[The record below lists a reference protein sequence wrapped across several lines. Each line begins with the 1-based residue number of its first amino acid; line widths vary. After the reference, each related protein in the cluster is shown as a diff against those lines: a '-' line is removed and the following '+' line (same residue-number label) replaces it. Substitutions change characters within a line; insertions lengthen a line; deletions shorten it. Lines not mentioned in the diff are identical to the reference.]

1 MIIYVTFP
9 DGLIDGDTMATES
22 FYSKLI
28 GKDMFTDKGMYCGR
42 VSDIEVDL
50 QRFRV
55 RALIVNAIKGSYLY
69 DLVGGQ
75 KGVIIP
81 YNMVKAV
88 GDIVIIKHISP
99 SPLEE

>member
-1 MIIYVTFP
+1 
-9 DGLIDGDTMATES
+9 MATEE
-22 FYSKLI
+22 FYSKLV
-28 GKDMFTDKGMYCGR
+28 GKDMFTDKGMYCGKIT
-42 VSDIEVDL
+42 DIEVDL

-55 RALIVNAIKGSYLY
+55 RSVIVNAVRGSYLH

-88 GDIVIIKHISP
+88 GDIVIIKHVSA

>member
-1 MIIYVTFP
+1 
-9 DGLIDGDTMATES
+9 MATES
-22 FYSKLI
+22 FYSRLI

-42 VSDIEVDL
+42 ITDIEVDL

-55 RALIVNAIKGSYLY
+55 RALIVSAIRGSYLY

-88 GDIVIIKHISP
+88 GDIVIIKHVSP